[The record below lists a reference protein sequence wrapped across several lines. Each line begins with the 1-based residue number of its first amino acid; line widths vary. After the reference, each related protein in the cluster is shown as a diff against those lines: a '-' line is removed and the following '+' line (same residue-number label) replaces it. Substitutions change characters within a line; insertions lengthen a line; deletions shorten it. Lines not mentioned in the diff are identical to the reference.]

1 MARDK
6 KVEAIAPPKVKQ
18 KGVSLASRLKKA
30 SGSEFA
36 SILADNEYPIK
47 GYISLGNY
55 MLNALVSADPF
66 KGLPRGRSIELAGQ
80 KGVGKTF
87 IAIEACR
94 NAQKQ
99 DMTVALFDSEFAN
112 NDNAQMKERGLDTEN
127 VIWSGVETCEDLK
140 TQALKMLE
148 EIDGN
153 TDNVIFMVD
162 SIGNLST
169 NKEMKDSLEGEDK
182 RDMTRAQLLKA
193 LFRTV
198 TMRLGYKNVP
208 MIAINHVYASVGSF
222 IPQDVVA
229 GGGGP
234 AYGCSIIV
242 IFSKAQLKDSD
253 NNVVGARITAKT
265 DKNRFAKEKSSVKF
279 DIDFD
284 GGLNLYSGLLEFCV
298 DENILIPTTKL
309 PKNGDVSKVK
319 TFVYKGEE
327 LSRKLLTPDFWEKA
341 LRAELGDALRKK
353 FEYKSSAEGIIDPE
367 DFDDVEVDGDPE
379 LLEE

>member
-1 MARDK
+1 MAK
-6 KVEAIAPPKVKQ
+6 KVEAPVK
-18 KGVSLASRLKKA
+18 KTNSLANRLKKA
-30 SGSEFA
+30 SGSEYA
-36 SILADNEYPIK
+36 SVLSDNEYPIK

-80 KGVGKTF
+80 KGVGKTY
-87 IAIEACR
+87 IGIEACR
-94 NAQKQ
+94 NAQAQ
-99 DMTVALFDSEFAN
+99 NFTAAIFDSEFAN
-112 NDNAQMKERGLDTEN
+112 NDNQQMKDRGLDTDN

-153 TDNVIFMVD
+153 KDDVIFLVD

-169 NKEMKDSLEGEDK
+169 NKEMADSLAGEDK

-208 MIAINHVYASVGSF
+208 MIAINHVYASTGSF

-242 IFSKAQLKDSD
+242 IFSKAMLRDKDK
-253 NNVVGARITAKT
+253 NVTGALITAKT
-265 DKNRFAKEKSSVKF
+265 DKNRFAKEKMSVKF
-279 DIDFD
+279 VIDFD

-298 DENILIPTTKL
+298 DEGLLVPTTKL
-309 PKNGDVSKVK
+309 PKNGDVSGVK
-319 TFVYKGEE
+319 TFAFRGEE
-327 LSRKLLTPDFWEKA
+327 ISRKKLTPDFWEA
-341 LRAELGDALRKK
+341 YLREELGDVLRKK
-353 FEYKSSAEGIIDPE
+353 FKYQSSADGVIDMDEEGE
-367 DFDDVEVDGDPE
+367 ESEAE
-379 LLEE
+379 LLQE